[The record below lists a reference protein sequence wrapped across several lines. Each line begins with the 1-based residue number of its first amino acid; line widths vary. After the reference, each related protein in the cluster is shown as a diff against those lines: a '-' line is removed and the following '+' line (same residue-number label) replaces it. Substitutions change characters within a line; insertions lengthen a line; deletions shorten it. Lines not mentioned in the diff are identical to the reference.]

1 MLYTWSFRPVK
12 SILQVTLCLL
22 TISYT
27 LSGATY
33 TIYSGLTQDILY
45 TSGQAHPYSGP
56 NLSAY
61 VNTPYA
67 SLGYAD
73 LTGADLYQA
82 NLYSAIFDNADL
94 TGAILTDANLTW
106 ANFNSANLTG
116 ANLPFADLDF
126 ANFSNA
132 DLTGANLFFADLFFA
147 NFTGADLTGADLSF
161 AMSVS
166 RAFWTNSNLYGAI
179 LPPGYNQA
187 WFEEEGATFEET
199 VPEPSSYALLLGG
212 LALGLVALRRR

>member
-1 MLYTWSFRPVK
+1 MK

-61 VNTPYA
+61 VNTPNA

-73 LTGADLYQA
+73 LTGADLTGA
-82 NLYSAIFDNADL
+82 DLYSANFVGADL
-94 TGAILTDANLTW
+94 TGAILSGADLYS
-106 ANFNSANLTG
+106 ANFVG
-116 ANLPFADLDF
+116 
-126 ANFSNA
+126 A
-132 DLTGANLFFADLFFA
+132 DLTGAILSGADLDLANFRNADLIGADLFFADLFFT
-147 NFTGADLTGADLSF
+147 NFTGADLTGADLYLARF
-161 AMSVS
+161 VS
-166 RAFWTNSNLYGAI
+166 TAIWTNSNLYGAI
-179 LPPGYNQA
+179 LPSGYNQA